1 MEDKNP
7 RKMLNILD
15 VGKLLMQCGALH
27 DLAEIA
33 EDKNR
38 AEIAKQIKRIE
49 ENIEDIITIEE
60 DA

>member
-1 MEDKNP
+1 
-7 RKMLNILD
+7 MLNILD